1 MARTNTRTRT
11 YVAPKV
17 TTYEGGPARILNAR
31 PQLRRAVLSCL
42 LWENQFYESGE
53 DIAKRIRDLTTSI
66 SKEDGGVRFIEDL
79 AVEARSKYGL
89 RHVPLWVANAL
100 SDERKLSRHLV
111 PQIVQRADEMTELL
125 AMYWAKGKKP
135 LSNALRYGLAAAFP
149 QFDAYQLSRYK
160 QVGDSPIS
168 LRDVMFLTHPKP
180 VEGRTAYTGKVRKE
194 VEALKA
200 AGEDP
205 TTMSVDFGPKVA
217 LTLNEQEETW
227 RKLATNEL
235 EPPDTWEVE
244 LSAGKDKKE
253 TFERLLRE
261 RKLGALALLRNLRN
275 MAQVGVDEQLIFER
289 LNWID
294 ERARIWPFQFIT
306 AARFAPQWES
316 QIEAAMLRN
325 IAGVPK
331 LPGRTVLLIDVSQS
345 MDARLSLKGDMT
357 REDAANGLAILAREV
372 CEKVAIYTFSNGT
385 KRVPD
390 RHGFALRDAVHS
402 SQPHGGTNLG
412 QALTDIAKEL
422 RLDINGDGTAERI
435 IVFTDGEA
443 RDEVGK
449 PPARVGHMVN
459 VAGYKHEVGFGDWVR
474 VDGFSEQ
481 VLNFV
486 REIEPAVESTD

>member
-275 MAQVGVDEQLIFER
+275 MAQVGVDEQLIF
-289 LNWID
+289 
-294 ERARIWPFQFIT
+294 
-306 AARFAPQWES
+306 
-316 QIEAAMLRN
+316 
-325 IAGVPK
+325 
-331 LPGRTVLLIDVSQS
+331 
-345 MDARLSLKGDMT
+345 
-357 REDAANGLAILAREV
+357 
-372 CEKVAIYTFSNGT
+372 
-385 KRVPD
+385 D